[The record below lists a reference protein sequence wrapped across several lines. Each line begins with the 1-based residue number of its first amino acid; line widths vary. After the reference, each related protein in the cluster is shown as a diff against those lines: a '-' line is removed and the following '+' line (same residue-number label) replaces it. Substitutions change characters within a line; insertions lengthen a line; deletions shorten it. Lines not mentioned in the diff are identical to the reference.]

1 MSIRVE
7 FKSALKNIT
16 GTQTVLLDKC
26 FNTFE
31 KVITELIRLYPQL
44 KDEMFYS
51 DGTIDY
57 AYQVILNGNRLV
69 WPEDK
74 DISMKDGDRI
84 ILMVFLAGG

>member
-16 GTQTVLLDKC
+16 GTQTVSLENSS
-26 FNTFE
+26 NTFE
-31 KVITELIRLYPQL
+31 KVITTLIRLYPQL

-57 AYQVILNGNRLV
+57 AYQVILNGVRLV

-74 DISMKDGDRI
+74 DVTIKDGDRI